1 MSRGFTL
8 LEALIALAILAIG
21 LTASMRS
28 LMLASDS
35 AADLQR
41 RQLATWV
48 AENRLAEMRA
58 LAEFPEVGS
67 SNGRDTLGGEEF
79 LWRRDVSQTPNA
91 LFRRVDIH
99 VTAAG
104 GGNDLSRLVGF
115 AVRPLK

>member
-8 LEALIALAILAIG
+8 LETLIALAILAIG

-35 AADLQR
+35 AGDLRR

-58 LAEFPEVGS
+58 MAEFPAVGS
-67 SNGRDTLGGEEF
+67 GTGSEILGGEEF
-79 LWRRDVSQTPNA
+79 HWRREVSQTPNA
-91 LFRRVDIH
+91 LFRRVDVH
-99 VTAAG
+99 VEAAD
-104 GGNDLSRLVGF
+104 GNAQSRLVGF